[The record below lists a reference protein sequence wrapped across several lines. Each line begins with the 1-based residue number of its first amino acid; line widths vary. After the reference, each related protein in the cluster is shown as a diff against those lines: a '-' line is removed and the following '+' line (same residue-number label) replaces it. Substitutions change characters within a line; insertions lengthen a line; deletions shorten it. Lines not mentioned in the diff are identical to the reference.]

1 MESHELNYKL
11 PLYTSLQHGIE
22 QYHKKVKIHILKS
35 GNLKESLLV
44 PSPKKELKYV
54 ALLKPQVKGV
64 ELHKFPREHAIV
76 IEGDNLWFC
85 DEIILGEGKNTLN
98 ITNPAEL
105 VSRRVVQFNYS
116 TTASSGKIDRAI
128 ARNEIM
134 KVTLNSHFAKPIR
147 KKVKVEQVS

>member
-1 MESHELNYKL
+1 M
-11 PLYTSLQHGIE
+11 QHGIE
-22 QYHKKVKIHILKS
+22 QYHKKVKIHLGS
-35 GNLKESLLV
+35 GSLPV
-44 PSPKKELKYV
+44 PSPKKELKSV

-64 ELHKFPREHAIV
+64 ELHKFPREHAII

-85 DEIILGEGKNTLN
+85 DEIILGEGKSTIN

-116 TTASSGKIDRAI
+116 TTASSERIERVI
-128 ARNEIM
+128 ACNGIM